1 MGNPKQ
7 KIAHV
12 YIDGFNFYYN
22 AVKSTSYKWLD
33 FSKMINLL
41 FPSFYIHNIKYFTA
55 RVKSLPRDP
64 HQQNRQ
70 QIFLRALGTIP
81 NLEII
86 YGHFATHSVFLPLK
100 NPPSHSNG
108 LVEVLKT
115 QEKGSDVNLATHLLR
130 DGFMNL
136 YDIAIVISNDSDL
149 VEAIKIVKS
158 ELLKDVI
165 IAYPKKN
172 SVSNALKQVA
182 SNVMPIRDSVLAAS
196 QFPINMQDAHGQFSK
211 PPTW

>member
-1 MGNPKQ
+1 MGNQKQ
-7 KIAHV
+7 KIANF
-12 YIDGFNFYYN
+12 YIDGFNIYYN
-22 AVKSTSYKWLD
+22 AVKNTSYKWLD
-33 FSKMINLL
+33 FSKMVSLL

-100 NPPSHSNG
+100 NPPSQSNG
-108 LVEVLKT
+108 MVEVLKT

-130 DGFMNL
+130 DGFFNL
-136 YDIAIVISNDSDL
+136 YDVAIVISNDSDL

-158 ELLKDVI
+158 ELLKEVI
-165 IAYPKKN
+165 IAYPNKN
-172 SVSNALKQVA
+172 SVNNALKQVA
-182 SNVMPIRDSVLAAS
+182 SHVMPIRDSVLAVS
-196 QFPINMQDAHGQFSK
+196 QFPPIMQDAHGQFTK

>member
-1 MGNPKQ
+1 MGNQKQ
-7 KIAHV
+7 KIANV

-22 AVKSTSYKWLD
+22 AVKNTSYKWLD

-41 FPSFYIHNIKYFTA
+41 FPSFDINMIKYFTS
-55 RVKSLPRDP
+55 RVKSLSRDP
-64 HQQNRQ
+64 DQQIRQ
-70 QIFLRALGTIP
+70 QIFLRALGTLP

-86 YGHFATHSVFLPLK
+86 YGHFTSYPTFLPLL
-100 NPPSHSNG
+100 NPPPQSNG

-149 VEAIKIVKS
+149 AEAIKIVNL
-158 ELLKDVI
+158 ELLKEVI
-165 IAYPKKN
+165 IACPNKN
-172 SVSNALKQVA
+172 SVNNMLKKYASQVIQ
-182 SNVMPIRDSVLAAS
+182 IRDGVLAAS
-196 QFPINMQDAHGQFSK
+196 QFPTTMQDEHGQFSK